1 MANQKTGSEFSA
13 SAGFGIGQS
22 HCELTVRKQNALS
35 AFDRLADGFVAMDHE
50 FRYTLIN
57 DEAERICQK
66 RRDEMIGRTYWD
78 LFPDLIDTITDFEF
92 RRAMAERVP
101 RRVLVEGSSAPFY
114 SSMQKVP
121 ICAAAPPPVSPKVTA
136 GRSMACPSAPFQA
149 AADGLPTPVSR

>member
-1 MANQKTGSEFSA
+1 MADQKTGSEFSA

-78 LFPDLIDTITDFEF
+78 LFRTSSTRSPISNFG
-92 RRAMAERVP
+92 ERWRSGCRGGRNLLP
-101 RRVLVEGSSAPFY
+101 CRHTLVRDQRES
-114 SSMQKVP
+114 
-121 ICAAAPPPVSPKVTA
+121 
-136 GRSMACPSAPFQA
+136 
-149 AADGLPTPVSR
+149 L